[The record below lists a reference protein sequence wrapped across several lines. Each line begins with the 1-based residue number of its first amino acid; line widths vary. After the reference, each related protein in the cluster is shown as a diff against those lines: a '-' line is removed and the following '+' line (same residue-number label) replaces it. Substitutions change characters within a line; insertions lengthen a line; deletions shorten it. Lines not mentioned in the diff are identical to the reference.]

1 MLGDVNIRIYTYI
14 YTYVYKTKLHTDI
27 INITY
32 RLKKTK
38 TSVISKNNDKLAWY
52 EHFFASLAQK

>member
-1 MLGDVNIRIYTYI
+1 M
-14 YTYVYKTKLHTDI
+14 YVYKTKSHTDI

-32 RLKKTK
+32 RLSKKTK
-38 TSVISKNNDKLAWY
+38 ISVISKNNDKLAWY

>member
-14 YTYVYKTKLHTDI
+14 YIHTYEYKSKSHTDI

-32 RLKKTK
+32 RLTKKNENK
-38 TSVISKNNDKLAWY
+38 RYK
-52 EHFFASLAQK
+52 QKQ